1 MNINSILNII
11 MFLSIAFGV
20 VFFGGYFILRK
31 KNIKFKTKS
40 EDKSNY
46 DDFEKK
52 DSVEYIGGSDIIDT
66 PSGGIIIDKKSERY
80 IAVIS
85 SVGSEWYSASIDEKV
100 SRIRSEIA
108 RTGMITGNMQIWQYP
123 KSVDLDYQIE
133 EYEKRKEVL
142 EERVLNL
149 QADFEEMQE
158 NAQWISD
165 DDIDI
170 YYEEVKKLR
179 KKLYSTDQQR
189 KNVCEQLEYLKKNSG
204 KKAKQESS
212 IVYVYEW
219 IYDPN
224 NFTDELDEGSILA
237 QAEKELRIMGNKH
250 MEALASS
257 SVYAKR
263 MSKFEIVEAIRKQ
276 THPMYYEK
284 FDLKKILDSSAV
296 DMVVDSDSLFEY
308 EQAQLEEEKENKKV
322 EQALLNLNPE
332 KKKRYDEI
340 LDGKISIPVECKE
353 CKRKTYIYVDNEQY
367 GRLRRYLKGEGLIQ
381 DMLFDLSVE
390 DREILLTG
398 VCKKCQTKM
407 SKREN
412 TET

>member
-1 MNINSILNII
+1 M
-11 MFLSIAFGV
+11 
-20 VFFGGYFILRK
+20 
-31 KNIKFKTKS
+31 
-40 EDKSNY
+40 
-46 DDFEKK
+46 
-52 DSVEYIGGSDIIDT
+52 EYIGGSDIIDT

-276 THPMYYEK
+276 THPMYSEK

-381 DMLFDLSVE
+381 DMLFF
-390 DREILLTG
+390 LTY
-398 VCKKCQTKM
+398 Q
-407 SKREN
+407 
-412 TET
+412 

>member
-1 MNINSILNII
+1 

-250 MEALASS
+250 MEALASVVTS
-257 SVYAKR
+257 TKV
-263 MSKFEIVEAIRKQ
+263 
-276 THPMYYEK
+276 
-284 FDLKKILDSSAV
+284 IL
-296 DMVVDSDSLFEY
+296 
-308 EQAQLEEEKENKKV
+308 
-322 EQALLNLNPE
+322 
-332 KKKRYDEI
+332 
-340 LDGKISIPVECKE
+340 
-353 CKRKTYIYVDNEQY
+353 
-367 GRLRRYLKGEGLIQ
+367 
-381 DMLFDLSVE
+381 
-390 DREILLTG
+390 
-398 VCKKCQTKM
+398 
-407 SKREN
+407 
-412 TET
+412 

>member
-133 EYEKRKEVL
+133 EYEKRK
-142 EERVLNL
+142 
-149 QADFEEMQE
+149 
-158 NAQWISD
+158 
-165 DDIDI
+165 
-170 YYEEVKKLR
+170 
-179 KKLYSTDQQR
+179 
-189 KNVCEQLEYLKKNSG
+189 
-204 KKAKQESS
+204 
-212 IVYVYEW
+212 
-219 IYDPN
+219 
-224 NFTDELDEGSILA
+224 
-237 QAEKELRIMGNKH
+237 
-250 MEALASS
+250 
-257 SVYAKR
+257 
-263 MSKFEIVEAIRKQ
+263 
-276 THPMYYEK
+276 
-284 FDLKKILDSSAV
+284 
-296 DMVVDSDSLFEY
+296 
-308 EQAQLEEEKENKKV
+308 
-322 EQALLNLNPE
+322 
-332 KKKRYDEI
+332 
-340 LDGKISIPVECKE
+340 
-353 CKRKTYIYVDNEQY
+353 
-367 GRLRRYLKGEGLIQ
+367 
-381 DMLFDLSVE
+381 
-390 DREILLTG
+390 
-398 VCKKCQTKM
+398 
-407 SKREN
+407 
-412 TET
+412 